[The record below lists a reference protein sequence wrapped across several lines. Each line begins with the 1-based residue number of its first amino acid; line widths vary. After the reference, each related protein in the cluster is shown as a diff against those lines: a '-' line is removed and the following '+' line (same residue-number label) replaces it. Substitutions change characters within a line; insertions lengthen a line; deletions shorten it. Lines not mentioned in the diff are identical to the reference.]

1 MRAEFWPV
9 VQHYI
14 LVLALRR
21 KSWGTYSWFKM
32 QLRHFYLVPEKGAVS
47 SLQWPSLAISEVR
60 G

>member
-32 QLRHFYLVPEKGAVS
+32 QQRHFYLVPE
-47 SLQWPSLAISEVR
+47 
-60 G
+60 